1 MAPCYRRT
9 PLNEAGCSP
18 WPGAGTHGS
27 AGISAAD
34 GRWNLEALMLLERNG
49 LQKDNVSIG
58 VVATLFGDSKDVV
71 KMAKNNLT
79 DWDESSRPDLS
90 LPDRYAYDASY

>member
-1 MAPCYRRT
+1 
-9 PLNEAGCSP
+9 
-18 WPGAGTHGS
+18 
-27 AGISAAD
+27 
-34 GRWNLEALMLLERNG
+34 MLLERNG

-79 DWDESSRPDLS
+79 D
-90 LPDRYAYDASY
+90 